1 MILFGYRSNRRD
13 IVEDRMCKCPRC
25 GGGPMA
31 HNIFRNYFHI
41 WYIPF
46 FPLNKKM
53 ISKCMSCG
61 AEVNQNELPPGT
73 KEQAF
78 MNSAKRT
85 PVCMFSGVML
95 FFLAGGIA
103 FATSSFRKD
112 KNTATEFTQ
121 KETDDQKVGEY
132 DKVKDDYGPADPD
145 EKAMEDYDGGRSGY
159 DSPSSR

>member
-13 IVEDRMCKCPRC
+13 IIEDRLCKCPRC
-25 GGGPMA
+25 GSGPMA

-46 FPLNKKM
+46 FPLNKKI

-61 AEVNQNELPPGT
+61 AEVNQLELPPGT

-78 MNSAKRT
+78 MNSTRRT
-85 PVCMFSGVML
+85 PVWMFSGVAL
-95 FFLAGGIA
+95 IFIAGGISMV
-103 FATSSFRKD
+103 SSTFRND
-112 KNTATEFTQ
+112 KNTAKEYRTQETEN
-121 KETDDQKVGEY
+121 EDVVEY
-132 DKVKDDYGPADPD
+132 EKSTDDYGPADPD

-159 DSPSSR
+159 DRPSSR